1 MPAHAAPADTP
12 HPAALHAALADW
24 YASHARDLP
33 WRRTT
38 DPYAILV
45 SEVMLQQTQVAR
57 TIPRYAE
64 FLASFPTIEALAQAP
79 VADVIRAWSGMG
91 FNARAVRLHRLAVEV
106 VALHGGKLPP
116 TAVALRTLPG
126 IGPYTAAA
134 VACFAFGASEPV
146 LDTNVYRVLSRVAHG
161 LTPPSR
167 QELEPLARAL
177 LPGPGAPLDPS
188 SWAQA
193 LMDVGAA
200 LCSVSAPACG
210 DCPLERHCAAA
221 PELARA
227 DAPRTLAESS
237 VPYAPK
243 QGAFAGSTRFH
254 RGRIVAALRDL
265 PEGGSLSAQQLAD
278 AAGGRSPAEIAAL
291 VDGLVRDGLARRV
304 GGGAA
309 LP

>member
-1 MPAHAAPADTP
+1 MTEAGP
-12 HPAALHAALADW
+12 LHAALASW

-45 SEVMLQQTQVAR
+45 SEVMLQQTQVSR
-57 TIPRYAE
+57 TIPKYAE
-64 FLASFPTIEALAQAP
+64 FLNAFPTLQALADAP

-91 FNARAVRLHRLAVEV
+91 YNARAVRLHRLAVEV
-106 VALHGGKLPP
+106 VANRRGALPR
-116 TAVALRTLPG
+116 TAEGLRALPG

-146 LDTNVYRVLSRVAHG
+146 LDTNVYRVLSRVVHG

-167 QELEPLARAL
+167 SELEPLARAL
-177 LPGPGAPLDPS
+177 LPEPGAPMDAS
-188 SWAQA
+188 AWAQA
-193 LMDVGAA
+193 LMDVGATV
-200 LCSVSAPACG
+200 CSVSSPTCG
-210 DCPLERHCAAA
+210 SCPLEPHCAAA
-221 PELARA
+221 PALARA

-237 VPYAPK
+237 VPYVAK
-243 QGAFAGSTRFH
+243 QGTFAGSARFY
-254 RGRIVAALRDL
+254 RGRIVAALRGL
-265 PEGGSLSAQQLAD
+265 PAGGSLSVERLAD
-278 AAGGRSPAEIAAL
+278 AAGGLPSAEVMAL

-304 GGGAA
+304 GGGVA